1 MRTVDPEACSSETV
15 HVDEDGMQG
24 PLCVEHSLWSW
35 NKLQKEGSCVC
46 RAAPLSLWAFTTHGH
61 HKGMF
66 GNKYAHYL
74 RVNQCFFR
82 QKTKYANHCLFFF
95 HFSALTQSRKSLIV
109 SNILSLK
116 KCYSAFT
123 LCWSFCHTSRCC
135 FEMSFLRFRRLG
147 AFSCLL
153 WHCPDVCDS
162 TLPVS

>member
-1 MRTVDPEACSSETV
+1 MWTRMVCKGLCVLNIAYGVETNFRRKVHACA
-15 HVDEDGMQG
+15 GLPLCRCG
-24 PLCVEHSLWSW
+24 PL
-35 NKLQKEGSCVC
+35 QPMDTIKECLETNMLTIYVWISVSSGKK
-46 RAAPLSLWAFTTHGH
+46 RNMPTTV
-61 HKGMF
+61 F
-66 GNKYAHYL
+66 
-74 RVNQCFFR
+74 
-82 QKTKYANHCLFFF
+82 FFF